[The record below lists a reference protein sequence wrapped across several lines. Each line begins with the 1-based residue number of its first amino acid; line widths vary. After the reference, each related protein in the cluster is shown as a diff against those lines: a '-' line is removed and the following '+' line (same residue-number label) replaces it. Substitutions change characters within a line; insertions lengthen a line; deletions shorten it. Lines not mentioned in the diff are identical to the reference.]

1 MKPTNPED
9 AEVESEF
16 KRIEHERIAQERAEA
31 REDVETKTPEKP
43 PHRVQKWQL
52 IALALALVVGLLAA
66 LFANT
71 WQPPADPNFPAATKD
86 GDGRK

>member
-1 MKPTNPED
+1 
-9 AEVESEF
+9 VE
-16 KRIEHERIAQERAEA
+16 
-31 REDVETKTPEKP
+31 
-43 PHRVQKWQL
+43 KWQL